1 MYFLLSHSFSF
12 LPHSGGPCNLQSS
25 MSHTKLSKITTAN
38 LLKTISENSH
48 FQKVN
53 TNANKSKNKNK
64 RVWEMARTEREQGA
78 KYDLPDK
85 LTDERQK

>member
-1 MYFLLSHSFSF
+1 
-12 LPHSGGPCNLQSS
+12 